1 MPALT
6 LINGQLRL
14 NGNSQLVLAK
24 IGTSGSDEPCCCD
37 DECGFP
43 AFDGSGRR
51 YKYAMLIDFDRCYY
65 TSPDQRVLPDGTP
78 SPAGFDG
85 FFVAE
90 ADCTRTPL
98 QNNRTAGKI
107 IYSFG
112 GFATSVIY
120 SVGNPIS
127 VPRAADVNS
136 PANSATYASLGFG
149 PGCGNPDGDKVGWVL
164 MDKYP

>member
-14 NGNSQLVLAK
+14 NDNSQLVLAK

-51 YKYAMLIDFDRCYY
+51 YKYAMLIDFDTCYF
-65 TSPDQRVLPDGTP
+65 TARSQRVLPDGTP
-78 SPAGFDG
+78 SPDGFDG
-85 FFVAE
+85 FFVVE
-90 ADCTRTPL
+90 ADCTSSPTV
-98 QNNRTAGKI
+98 GKV

-112 GFATSVIY
+112 GFAGRY
-120 SVGNPIS
+120 PYRVGDTPAVPTTWPIS
-127 VPRAADVNS
+127 APV
-136 PANSATYASLGFG
+136 NSATYA
-149 PGCGNPDGDKVGWVL
+149 PTAVNAGCGNPNGDKVGWVL